1 MTAKQVD
8 LMKMSLL
15 KRPTVEALFTPDV
28 PTAKKKKTEPT
39 AHSSNSKQIIAP
51 LPVDDPTVRK
61 HSRTPVISGRSSMP
75 KIRKSIET
83 PTAPPP
89 KFVTVGTPTAP
100 PPKFVTV
107 GTPTAPPPK
116 LVTVETQTAPPPKL
130 VSVATQTDVLKP
142 TKKGRQSYMFRAQ
155 NRRDERRRRRQ
166 SL

>member
-89 KFVTVGTPTAP
+89 KL
-100 PPKFVTV
+100 VTV

>member
-1 MTAKQVD
+1 MTAKQAD

-89 KFVTVGTPTAP
+89 K
-100 PPKFVTV
+100 
-107 GTPTAPPPK
+107 
-116 LVTVETQTAPPPKL
+116 L

>member
-89 KFVTVGTPTAP
+89 K
-100 PPKFVTV
+100 
-107 GTPTAPPPK
+107 